1 MSGIRLPD
9 NCKFA
14 KNWKK
19 RQWCQNFL
27 TWPHHQFFLSWPSF
41 FVIFSYWSRFHVNIM
56 TGSGVMTIF
65 VCKGL
70 TRNPKTGNT
79 PIWVLPN
86 TWGELEIPN
95 LARMFVIKC
104 YWMLQ
109 ITSVA
114 TFIVSEVLREN
125 QQGDKLPP
133 LPTQIRVKIAIKLIF
148 FLFLSWK

>member
-1 MSGIRLPD
+1 
-9 NCKFA
+9 
-14 KNWKK
+14 
-19 RQWCQNFL
+19 
-27 TWPHHQFFLSWPSF
+27 
-41 FVIFSYWSRFHVNIM
+41 M

-95 LARMFVIKC
+95 LARMFVIKR

-114 TFIVSEVLREN
+114 NFTVSEVLREN

-133 LPTQIRVKIAIKLIF
+133 LPTQIRVKIAIKLILTSLSNLF
-148 FLFLSWK
+148 FISFMKIKNKKQNILHFLFFTKMKTEWEH